1 MDYFKTKR
9 DRRDYSKAFKY
20 YRKEW
25 IEANIGWMVVVII
38 ILVVVSF
45 VTKIVKK
52 IKWELDS
59 L

>member
-1 MDYFKTKR
+1 MDCFKVKR

-25 IEANIGWMVVVII
+25 IERNIGWMVGVILVII
-38 ILVVVSF
+38 ILSIVI
-45 VTKIVKK
+45 KIVKN
-52 IKWELDS
+52 IKRELNA

>member
-25 IEANIGWMVVVII
+25 IESNISWMVALVII
-38 ILVVVSF
+38 L
-45 VTKIVKK
+45 IVGVG
-52 IKWELDS
+52 
-59 L
+59 